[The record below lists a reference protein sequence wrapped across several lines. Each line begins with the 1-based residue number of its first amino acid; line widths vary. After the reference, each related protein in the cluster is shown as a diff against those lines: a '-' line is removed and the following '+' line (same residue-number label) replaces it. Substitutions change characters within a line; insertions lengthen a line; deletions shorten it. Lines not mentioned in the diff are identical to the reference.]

1 MVEPRPRARYSGCM
15 SAVSPPSSA
24 TDRALRIDLRGL
36 KCPLPVLRAQ
46 KELARL
52 APGER
57 LVLEC
62 TDPMAAIDLPNLM
75 RETGDI
81 YEGRSE
87 ESGFTA
93 HHIRKAP
100 AP

>member
-1 MVEPRPRARYSGCM
+1 M
-15 SAVSPPSSA
+15 SAHPTSPSA
-24 TDRALRIDLRGL
+24 TDQALRIDLRGL

-62 TDPMAAIDLPNLM
+62 TDPMAAIDLPNLA

-87 ESGFTA
+87 ELGFTA
-93 HHIRKAP
+93 HHIRKRP
-100 AP
+100 TP

>member
-1 MVEPRPRARYSGCM
+1 M
-15 SAVSPPSSA
+15 SASLSPSA
-24 TDRALRIDLRGL
+24 ASGAELRLDLRGL

-57 LVLEC
+57 LILEC
-62 TDPMAAIDLPNLM
+62 TDPMAAIDLPNLA

-81 YEGRSE
+81 YEGRHE
-87 ESGFTA
+87 EQGFTV
-93 HHIRKAP
+93 HQIRKGP
-100 AP
+100 IS